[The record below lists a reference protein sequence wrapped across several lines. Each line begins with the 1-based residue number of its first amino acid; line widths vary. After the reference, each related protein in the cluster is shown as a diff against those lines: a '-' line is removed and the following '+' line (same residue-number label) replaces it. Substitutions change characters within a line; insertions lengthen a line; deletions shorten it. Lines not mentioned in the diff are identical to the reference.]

1 MRVMRE
7 KMRVMSLEDTD
18 VYSHE
23 SLLFIVYIKMSSLPA
38 CSMSTS
44 ICLPCFPR
52 SDTML
57 IKLALQETLRI
68 KVRYTLQGK
77 ASSTRYIKRILAVCQ
92 PGPEHKFSMENNLST
107 NYSKSERALL
117 KA

>member
-1 MRVMRE
+1 
-7 KMRVMSLEDTD
+7 
-18 VYSHE
+18 
-23 SLLFIVYIKMSSLPA
+23 
-38 CSMSTS
+38 
-44 ICLPCFPR
+44 
-52 SDTML
+52 ML